1 MVESGLKI
9 SCSVEISGI
18 ADHTFLLKV
27 LGFYSSSK
35 LTDRISSQLTQPIK
49 FEYIRGQIRDIYA
62 APNVSETVV
71 NIVRGILNFLQVTV
85 KNTHAVYQLEELGI
99 HGFCHTSY
107 VIEKDKKSKEIYITR
122 STDLRNCQ
130 EKAEKYIGLANA
142 PKCKNCKEKGSQAEE
157 TVTYTYTMKLTD
169 EGALITEANV
179 QEMHQF
185 TPFNVKGGTSLLEAT
200 KTFVLVNVKDAQG
213 KPPKILLQNK
223 GNLKYKFGS
232 ELNQIPLVLMKMEN
246 PEFKIAELIQ
256 RLVQAN
262 TQQIDANSTTD
273 ILKLYQV
280 LRGSTIANLEAV
292 WKTSSDD
299 TNKRRWL
306 LDSMTAISDTK
317 IITFLKN
324 RIRNEEITPNEA
336 GQALLV
342 ILNKI
347 TPDSE
352 AVEQSR
358 EFLETSFNKNH
369 AVLWR
374 ITMLAYGSLIY
385 RYCVNSE
392 NCPGNALQPLHDL
405 ALDAL
410 SNGNEE
416 YMILNLKA
424 LGNAGQYASIK
435 IIMKFLPGFASG
447 ASQLPTRVQ
456 SNAVLALR
464 KIAIKDPKSVQDIV
478 TKIFLDKNIHAEV
491 RMFACLVIFEA
502 KPSMALVSTITGYL
516 LKESNLQVASFCYS
530 QIEALARSVT
540 PDNQELSIACSAA
553 VKILRPKLAHLSYRY
568 SKAFHFDWFHD
579 PTLSGIAADLY
590 MINNAAS
597 SLPTAVV
604 YRFKS
609 YFIQRVIQPLEI
621 GLRAE
626 GIQELFNRN
635 PLSLNGRPGRIEKI
649 LQMLSGWKAIPKETP
664 LVSGY
669 VKFFG
674 QEVFFADINRNMLYN
689 SMQTLSTMAGKQN
702 NTLKI
707 IEDLQNGM
715 ALHWTKPYLIFET
728 RYIQST
734 SLGLPAEISKYYSSM
749 MGVFINAKANFDP
762 VPSNH
767 LGQLMNS
774 NIDLQADGSISII
787 KDFSCFHGINTDI
800 VQAALQF
807 DGKANLVLPF
817 KVNTKMNIKEGKFQ
831 IDMPPCQRENEIMS
845 VSSQVFAI
853 SRNREDL
860 SASKKTPVVVPD
872 TRESERH
879 NASSNEAS
887 RKSEKNLKE
896 ITSTNLQLKSGD
908 KVYGT
913 DFAQMYR
920 EEAHLC
926 VKANTFGMEVC
937 LETKARNAFFLNR
950 CPFYYLLG
958 ENYIKLKLK
967 PVPTDGTIQKIS
979 IKMNVGSDQES
990 QRLNQMMI
998 DALNSIKKQSSNST
1012 RSISSSSSSSGSSKS
1027 YQKEQYGHKNRQRHR
1042 KNPSVSSS
1050 SSSST
1055 WEPRHGQKRPHWSK
1069 SRVLRTDR
1077 NSTGSSSSS
1086 SQESVCNSL
1095 AILFSNQVS
1104 SSFYHSLYNYRK
1116 GLILMYMMMMIYSSY
1131 PGLRIELLDFRGG
1144 WSENI
1149 LMKRDGR
1156 SVQVRW
1162 GEDHWKY
1169 KFAGE
1174 ARYVE
1179 KCGSYPSV
1187 KAKLQWEKVPRFMKT
1202 FGEKVYEYLPG
1213 IALLLQCYQK
1223 QQQNPSHQVSVTL
1236 MPTSSAMFDVILKA
1250 PGLTV
1255 YGYTIPLPFQ
1265 IPTHQQSKEE
1275 IDLKPYGCTDVDEN
1289 KDECSV
1295 TGNNFKTFNNI
1306 KFTSLLPK
1314 ACYHVLAQDCTNDLK
1329 FLVLMRQETP
1339 NKKEVNIRTPFGS
1352 LNIYH
1357 KGEGYLVLTL
1367 NDSPMLLSTLPLK
1380 DSSGTLLIS
1389 KHGDGILVQAPTLGL
1404 RSLYFSGE
1412 SVKVEIESWMRGKMC
1427 GMCGK
1432 ADGEKKT
1439 EFRMPSWNTAMNP
1452 SSFVHSWI
1460 LQGEVCSDV
1469 CKLQHQ
1475 TVKLEKHVSLMGKES
1490 NCYSVEPVLRCRPGC
1505 SASDTVHIS
1514 VRFHCVPLGRLE
1526 FYNGFS
1532 FSILHSKWL
1541 TITCG

>member
-1 MVESGLKI
+1 MGFAWWNSGSETKKETGISNILEPGLNSRKTYEYNYEGTVRIGHVEKNMVESGLKI

-27 LGFYSSSK
+27 INLSVEELNGIPGKSGFYSSPK

-49 FEYIRGQIRDIYA
+49 FEYIRGQIKDIYA

-185 TPFNVKGGTSLLEAT
+185 TPFNVKEGTSLLEAT

-292 WKTSSDD
+292 WKKSSDD

-317 IITFLKN
+317 IITFVKN
-324 RIRNEEITPNEA
+324 RIRNKEITPNEA

-358 EFLETSFNKNH
+358 EFLETTFNKNH
-369 AVLWR
+369 SVLWR

-392 NCPGNALQPLHDL
+392 HCPGNALQPLHDL

-416 YMILNLKA
+416 DMILNLKA
-424 LGNAGQYASIK
+424 LGNAGQYASMK

-568 SKAFHFDWFHD
+568 SKAFHFDWFHGKHKY

-621 GLRAE
+621 GLRAK
-626 GIQELFNRN
+626 GIQELFNKN
-635 PLSLNGRPGRIEKI
+635 PLPINGRPGRIEKI

-749 MGVFINAKANFDP
+749 MGVFINAKAKFDP

-807 DGKANLVLPF
+807 DGKANVVLPF
-817 KVNTKMNIKEGKFQ
+817 KVKIKMNIKEGKFQ

-853 SRNREDL
+853 SRNRED
-860 SASKKTPVVVPD
+860 SASKKTPVVVVPD
-872 TRESERH
+872 TRESEKH

-887 RKSEKNLKE
+887 RKPKKKLEE

-908 KVYGT
+908 KVYWT

-920 EEAHLC
+920 EEAHLNNHPIPQGASVLHLVLLVAVNHTKKDNMPIKADSGTERIPLCPAPPVHPHGSQDMVGKDHIGAKAESC
-926 VKANTFGMEVC
+926 VLT
-937 LETKARNAFFLNR
+937 ETARGLQA
-950 CPFYYLLG
+950 P
-958 ENYIKLKLK
+958 
-967 PVPTDGTIQKIS
+967 P
-979 IKMNVGSDQES
+979 
-990 QRLNQMMI
+990 
-998 DALNSIKKQSSNST
+998 
-1012 RSISSSSSSSGSSKS
+1012 
-1027 YQKEQYGHKNRQRHR
+1027 HR
-1042 KNPSVSSS
+1042 NHV
-1050 SSSST
+1050 
-1055 WEPRHGQKRPHWSK
+1055 
-1069 SRVLRTDR
+1069 SRVFGKSSQPTVTFQAVVVRSNAKQEGYVATACISHTTTKDKMKLLISDVNKESKWKMSTDAVMDMDPLRT
-1077 NSTGSSSSS
+1077 
-1086 SQESVCNSL
+1086 
-1095 AILFSNQVS
+1095 
-1104 SSFYHSLYNYRK
+1104 K
-1116 GLILMYMMMMIYSSY
+1116 
-1131 PGLRIELLDFRGG
+1131 
-1144 WSENI
+1144 
-1149 LMKRDGR
+1149 
-1156 SVQVRW
+1156 VQVRW

-1202 FGEKVYEYLPG
+1202 FGEKVHEYLPG

-1223 QQQNPSHQVSVTL
+1223 QQRNPSHQVSVTL
-1236 MPTSSAMFDVILKA
+1236 MPTSSSAMFDVILKT

-1255 YGYTIPLPFQ
+1255 YGYTIPLPFE
-1265 IPTHQQSKEE
+1265 IPTHRRSKEE
-1275 IDLKPYGCTDVDEN
+1275 IDLKPSGCTDVDEN

-1314 ACYHVLAQDCTNDLK
+1314 ACYHVLAQDCTDDLR
-1329 FLVLMRQETP
+1329 FLVLMKQETP

-1357 KGEGYLVLTL
+1357 TGAGDLVLTL

-1380 DSSGTLLIS
+1380 DSSG
-1389 KHGDGILVQAPTLGL
+1389 PGL
-1404 RSLYFSGE
+1404 ERYGNQMQSLDERLRLAF
-1412 SVKVEIESWMRGKMC
+1412 KVGWE
-1427 GMCGK
+1427 
-1432 ADGEKKT
+1432 
-1439 EFRMPSWNTAMNP
+1439 
-1452 SSFVHSWI
+1452 
-1460 LQGEVCSDV
+1460 
-1469 CKLQHQ
+1469 
-1475 TVKLEKHVSLMGKES
+1475 
-1490 NCYSVEPVLRCRPGC
+1490 
-1505 SASDTVHIS
+1505 
-1514 VRFHCVPLGRLE
+1514 
-1526 FYNGFS
+1526 
-1532 FSILHSKWL
+1532 
-1541 TITCG
+1541 